1 MIGGDFTTING
12 TNRSRYARLNPNGSL
27 DLTFDP
33 GRGADGTVYSLALLN
48 DGKVILGGDFAMVN
62 GFSRRGVARINGDTA
77 PLTITGASYIEGGF
91 PSFSFNAQ
99 PGVAYVIEGTPD
111 FVSWT
116 ALVTN
121 VATSTSITYT
131 ETNFTFILEQRQFY
145 RVRRLSP

>member
-1 MIGGDFTTING
+1 
-12 TNRSRYARLNPNGSL
+12 
-27 DLTFDP
+27 
-33 GRGADGTVYSLALLN
+33 
-48 DGKVILGGDFAMVN
+48 MVN

-77 PLTITGASYIEGGF
+77 PLTFTGSSYTEGGF

-99 PGVAYVIEGTPD
+99 PGVTYIIEGTSD

-121 VATSTSITYT
+121 VASSTSITYL
-131 ETNFTFILEQRQFY
+131 ETNFAFMTQQFY